1 MSLLKAFEDMTGE
14 PLAGTVTSKD
24 KREQAAIKAAPAG
37 RETQSRLLSAV
48 DSIIAETAAP
58 AAQTPQPAPDPL
70 ARPQAIPA
78 DKESRRLEYGAGE
91 FAEDAGR
98 KATGALVGGTLSM
111 PAGAEA
117 GIKGA
122 IRRGIT
128 GESQPVAAGA
138 LLQKASEWLMDATGF
153 MSYAEQAENREKAA
167 VAFDRLVSGVK
178 IPGAE
183 GLAEYGSRV
192 QRDIESGISEAGK
205 QRLEG
210 ATPRGNILKGEFSF
224 GDDPTVSGYLLQAAG
239 VLGSLAPTVM
249 TAYVTRSPTAAM
261 AVGGTQAAGEAAS
274 TAREYIGNLSDE
286 QLTEVS
292 PYYNTLLRNGVSNE
306 EARQIVTDKAAE
318 TGALLQGMVAALG
331 SRVTG
336 KLLTGAYDDILRRV
350 GGNRVGATAAGAA
363 FGAAEEGLQETA
375 EGIASDVGIRSQI
388 TNKEIGEGSAA
399 NLVLGAL
406 GGAPVGAIS
415 GAKSTPESALDAYL
429 KRAIDGS
436 RVNPES
442 VDRQVRA
449 ALDPNRDVALDP
461 LDSAR
466 PADSELG
473 DVAVQTP
480 GTAVGVQQDRPE
492 QTPATAQAQPVS
504 LRASTQNTAENNAV
518 ETALADSEDALL
530 AELDAQQAAQATAV
544 EQPPEDS
551 FTAAVASMKQDLGLD
566 ETETLNLGL
575 VTTDTRLNRFKGAL
589 ESAFGVKV
597 HFVDFGE
604 QLSTASGQQ
613 LGAFSGYRS
622 GDTILVSAKDV
633 DLLDTTWHELT
644 HVLETRHADVYQTLR
659 DTVVPAMDATIR
671 QTLIDNLNQRRRAE
685 VGRDMTQRELDS
697 ELVAYV
703 VGDLVRNP
711 QTLGQMFDS
720 FENPEVAKT
729 FRDVLADVLQKMLA
743 VIKGPQYIK
752 ERARLVEAQKAVTTA
767 FAEYQKRETQKRM
780 AAPVQPAAPAAAQAA
795 PTAAPMPPALAQKVA
810 VAKAPKPRLRNPFL
824 DQDPEAPPASQQAAP
839 VAAAPTAAPVAQD
852 APAAPAAPAT
862 APGQQSQTDTPP
874 STAAE
879 PADEA
884 DAYKRVGGQFNRDI
898 QKRGKLASDTFKQA
912 LDQDPQ
918 GMVDEYLRRF
928 GREVNADHAREL
940 SPIYVENPAVYAA
953 YVHEGASRLS
963 KMVFDYVLTN
973 AEQGDI
979 VRFTAGGGGSGKG
992 FAVKQLSL
1000 KSPNVILYDGTLS
1013 KLDTATSLINKSLAS
1028 GLPTEVYYINSD
1040 AMDSLGRAMKRAER
1054 VGRTVPIEVLAE
1066 AHDGASNVARQ
1077 LLTLF
1082 ANVPLRVVNNGKNGV
1097 AYGSINDLPR
1107 YNVADLKE
1115 KMYAELNRRVK
1126 EDGYPINLA
1135 IGFAPDRYSGEA
1147 VEEQPAERDDR
1158 PVRAASRRG
1167 VAGAPAAVREQPEQP
1182 AAAPVAEPV
1191 TPSVAPETI
1200 PAATNTQQT
1209 ASTARRAKKPVEPAT
1224 PPKPPIDSAIAQ
1236 SVGRSL
1242 GLTEEELR
1250 STSLGYQT
1258 GKSGGDQFNT
1268 PRLGNLKETVLGIER
1283 ARRFSGLRQLSIDNE
1298 TDQDVIAKLIAAE
1311 ALAAI
1316 RAGQNAQEWYDATIA
1331 RLMGMAALKYP
1342 ELADNRESQMAF
1354 RLAIA
1359 VSSQGLN
1366 VEDNLTF
1373 ALPVYE
1379 YYREN
1384 GEFPERGSGESS
1396 AAMAKNFRL
1405 ANDLMR
1411 EMGKDMF
1418 MRFLETPFTA
1428 GELKSMGYSVD
1439 ELVDEN
1445 VLGSSVFGPK
1455 IGFGFYSNLSGNFE
1469 PVTID
1474 MWFMRTIG
1482 RLTGKLRA
1490 FDAEKFAGQMA
1501 RFRASFALTGNN
1513 GLFASTR
1520 KSDGNLMFDPEL
1532 VAQAA
1537 TDDESAIALARLVSR
1552 AHEKDFKDNREA
1564 FDSQTREKSEMV
1576 LAADTMIQSLDKP
1589 KDAPGN
1595 GTERRNLREIVRKAV
1610 ALVEGAHGKRVP
1622 PAALQ
1627 ALIWYPEQELYKSFG
1642 VKLRVTSQ
1650 DYAGAIRKILE
1661 KEGYSG
1667 TELSA
1672 AAESGSRGLQSLA
1685 AEPQQ
1690 REDQAAG
1697 EADRRVRALE
1707 GTEREAFVERK
1718 QDEFVLKQERKKPRR
1733 KRVVFEVA
1741 PDPNNE
1747 QLVAAWRELSP
1758 ERRAEISNKI
1768 ARPLMKRI
1776 GDLFETRVR
1785 LSTQVG
1791 SYLDDT
1797 NPSFAMLVDSG
1808 DVVEIA
1814 KTAGFVLSQDSMI
1827 AFSPKPFKGGAE
1839 TGAVTIDVGD
1849 INATQVDEIYQRLR
1863 QIRVG
1868 GEQVVGG
1875 QSTFNGQMVVLNYSN
1890 VDTETLA
1897 SLINNQLQNDYV
1909 VRTAEVYTAFPE
1921 KQEYDYASPENDPRG
1936 KAKDLRER
1944 GRALR
1949 AEASALL
1956 AAELGIED
1964 AGDVRA
1970 EPESVGQFSRR
1981 DVELAANQD
1990 PRAPK
1995 LFGISENPSVLR
2007 AVGAPDQLLVIEP
2020 RTVVKVVNP
2029 EFVGKATGADAVRR
2043 TATGLVV
2050 PAAPRIALTVD
2061 ELRAVPQ
2068 MIADPVAVIRSD
2080 GGTMTRRY
2088 GYKVVLDM
2096 VKDGNPVVAIVHP
2109 DVRYGND
2116 KASEI
2121 ASVYPVNEPNS
2132 LTEINRELNSGS
2144 LLYFNKGK
2152 AVALSGKIKGGLP
2165 SLAKVTPTTAKN
2177 PGSVPNRAFTPLR
2190 NSNFARNVGGAGFR
2204 FVLPDRTARE
2214 YLDNA
2219 LANRMSRVEAVQQAV
2234 LEQGGTQDLIDAQG
2248 NVIGDT
2254 NITRATEAMSNA
2266 AAARLESFRDRT
2278 VLPLIEEAAQA
2289 GVNLDEVAQYLYA
2302 KYAPERNAIIQQRNP
2317 TQFATDGGSGMTNAE
2332 AARIVSGFRARPDF
2346 QAFEQIARKF
2356 QNITRMTQNILLTE
2370 GLVEPQV
2377 IAQWKADNPNYV
2389 PLRGFEDVDDQ
2400 TGKPL
2405 DSTAMPGRRDPR
2417 NPFVKVAKGRESK
2430 AADILENIIKDY
2442 EDAIVLAEK
2451 NKVYRKLLQ
2460 FVRSNPDPKL
2470 WEVNAPQV
2478 KRTYSKGTLSLTGM
2492 TQGQVSVS
2500 FDVADNPSETIAV
2513 RVKGK
2518 PVFIKI
2524 NDPGMLDDL
2533 KLQAQVFD
2541 TKVAEIA
2548 NQMLQTTMGTLKKTY
2563 TALNPVF
2570 VAKELY
2576 RSTEQMLLWNL
2587 TKFGPKDGA
2596 TRAFRKLMK
2605 AAKTAYKAERDGKWA
2620 GNTDTITVR
2629 EPGQPPRTI
2638 SVKDAYEM
2646 FKSDGGKTAFLD
2658 IRNVDDIRDEISR
2671 RFSLAQAAST
2681 GDPRMYHKRML
2692 NAVLSAEEAIIEFVS
2707 VSDNMFRFATY
2718 MARLE
2723 AGDTRQQAADAARN
2737 VTVNHA
2743 ARGKLTPQLGLAY
2756 MFFNP
2761 GVQGARNTY
2770 RAAFKTGW
2778 RGKAAV
2784 ASMIALGVLV
2794 AEMAVRNIGDDDE
2807 PYWDK
2812 DLYKQVKLRN
2822 IPIFNEDGD
2831 LAMIP
2836 LLYGWGFF
2844 VNVGMALSDL
2854 SRGAPLAKASSF
2866 LRDSFLTHFSP
2877 LGSMENLGTFLA
2889 PTLADPFLIV
2899 GYNETDQGIPLMP
2912 DYAWD
2917 PNKPDSEKYWNAT
2930 RGTMFQQIARALNE
2944 MSGGTPNYAGAID
2957 ISPETMRY
2965 LFGFFLGGTG
2975 GFVRDTSESIYLS
2988 SEIGFDVAMEKNKIP
3003 LLKSFFQQNTG
3014 KQNQI
3019 AFNENSKAAIA
3030 ALDDWEAHYGTEYE
3044 YRDDVSERLSENE
3057 ALAALGSS
3065 AQSVKRALSALRQ
3078 QEVEIIER
3086 RTSGELSASE
3096 AEELLRGIAEQKN
3109 DMYVEF
3115 NREFYAASPR
3125 RMQGR

>member
-1 MSLLKAFEDMTGE
+1 MDPQRALDETLNSALTGSGSGAVESRKRAAAIEARADRAFNPQAALDETLLMLQPEASSFEAPQTSSARPAAIPTETNAQQKASAAPLADSRSLLEKEGDYLGSSLKRGWNTIVTAV
-14 PLAGTVTSKD
+14 AGSNLSKIAELERD
-24 KREQAAIKAAPAG
+24 LKRFNTDEEIAADPKLS
-37 RETQSRLLSAV
+37 EYQSRLQQRALETSQEIRARSRENAELLQSNKTRPETQQMYGVGKDDRGWIEAAKDIGGAILSNPMSLVDLGLGSGPASLASAASAIAV
-48 DSIIAETAAP
+48 TAATKNP
-58 AAQTPQPAPDPL
+58 
-70 ARPQAIPA
+70 
-78 DKESRRLEYGAGE
+78 
-91 FAEDAGR
+91 
-98 KATGALVGGTLSM
+98 V
-111 PAGAEA
+111 AGATA
-117 GIKGA
+117 GG
-122 IRRGIT
+122 
-128 GESQPVAAGA
+128 
-138 LLQKASEWLMDATGF
+138 M
-153 MSYAEQAENREKAA
+153 
-167 VAFDRLVSGVK
+167 
-178 IPGAE
+178 
-183 GLAEYGSRV
+183 
-192 QRDIESGISEAGK
+192 
-205 QRLEG
+205 
-210 ATPRGNILKGEFSF
+210 
-224 GDDPTVSGYLLQAAG
+224 VSGYTEFGNEYADNREAGMSHEEAWSKAARKSAVVGLLDGISMQSAG
-239 VLGSLAPTVM
+239 KALDAILDASKGAVARTAVKETAVETAKQGALG
-249 TAYVTRSPTAAM
+249 
-261 AVGGTQAAGEAAS
+261 AAGEAGGSLLAGEKVDPTNVLLEAVGETVTAPVEAIS
-274 TAREYIGNLSDE
+274 TARGIAGRANAVDARLQEAARREAIRAMDPRNA
-286 QLTEVS
+286 QLT
-292 PYYNTLLRNGVSNE
+292 T
-306 EARQIVTDKAAE
+306 
-318 TGALLQGMVAALG
+318 
-331 SRVTG
+331 
-336 KLLTGAYDDILRRV
+336 
-350 GGNRVGATAAGAA
+350 
-363 FGAAEEGLQETA
+363 
-375 EGIASDVGIRSQI
+375 SQ
-388 TNKEIGEGSAA
+388 
-399 NLVLGAL
+399 
-406 GGAPVGAIS
+406 
-415 GAKSTPESALDAYL
+415 ST
-429 KRAIDGS
+429 
-436 RVNPES
+436 S
-442 VDRQVRA
+442 VP
-449 ALDPNRDVALDP
+449 LDPV
-461 LDSAR
+461 STIR
-466 PADSELG
+466 PADNELG
-473 DVAVQTP
+473 EQVLTPKGAPTVTDTQQQITAVAVP
-480 GTAVGVQQDRPE
+480 SDPPESPEGVYAPTADNPANQALIDSGQQ
-492 QTPATAQAQPVS
+492 
-504 LRASTQNTAENNAV
+504 
-518 ETALADSEDALL
+518 LL
-530 AELDAQQAAQATAV
+530 NELDAQQAAESTAV

-566 ETETLNLGL
+566 EAETLNLGL

-604 QLSTASGQQ
+604 QLTTASGQQ

-644 HVLETRHADVYQTLR
+644 HVLETRHADVYQSLR
-659 DTVVPAMDATIR
+659 DTVVPAMDPTIR

-685 VGRDMTQRELDS
+685 VGRDMSQRELDS

-752 ERARLVEAQKAVTTA
+752 ERARLVEAQKAVTAA

-780 AAPVQPAAPAAAQAA
+780 TAPAQPAAPAAAQAA
-795 PTAAPMPPALAQKVA
+795 PTVTAAPMPPALAQKVA

-824 DQDPEAPPASQQAAP
+824 DQDPEATPASQQAAP

-852 APAAPAAPAT
+852 ASAAPAAPAT

-874 STAAE
+874 STATE

-912 LDQDPQ
+912 LDNDPQ
-918 GMVDEYLRRF
+918 GMVDEYMRRF

-992 FAVKQLSL
+992 FAVKQLNL

-1013 KLDTATSLINKSLAS
+1013 KLDTAKSLINKSLAS

-1066 AHDGASNVARQ
+1066 AHEGASNVARQ

-1200 PAATNTQQT
+1200 PADTNTQQT

-1224 PPKPPIDSAIAQ
+1224 PPKPPIDGTIAR
-1236 SVGRSL
+1236 SVGSSL

-1268 PRLGNLKETVLGIER
+1268 PRLGDLKETVLGIER

-1298 TDQDVIAKLIAAE
+1298 ADQDVIAKLIAAE

-1428 GELKSMGYSVD
+1428 GELKSMGYNVD

-1520 KSDGNLMFDPEL
+1520 KPDGNLMFDPEL

-1589 KDAPGN
+1589 KDAPSN
-1595 GTERRNLREIVRKAV
+1595 GTERRNLREVVRKAV
-1610 ALVEGAHGKRVP
+1610 ALVEGVHGKRVP

-1672 AAESGSRGLQSLA
+1672 AAESGSRSLQSLA

-1707 GTEREAFVERK
+1707 GAEREDFVERK
-1718 QDEFVLKQERKKPRR
+1718 QDEFVLRQERKKPRR

-1758 ERRAEISNKI
+1758 ERRAEVSNKI

-1785 LSTQVG
+1785 LSSQVG

-1827 AFSPKPFKGGAE
+1827 AFSPKPFKGGAA
-1839 TGAVTIDVGD
+1839 TGAVTVEVGD
-1849 INATQVDEIYQRLR
+1849 ITASQIETIYKSLR
-1863 QIRVG
+1863 EIRVA

-1897 SLINNQLQNDYV
+1897 RLINTQLKNDYV

-1936 KAKDLRER
+1936 KGKDLRER

-1995 LFGISENPSVLR
+1995 LFGISENPAVLR

-2050 PAAPRIALTVD
+2050 PAAPRIPLTVD
-2061 ELRAVPQ
+2061 ELRSVPQ
-2068 MIADPVAVIRSD
+2068 MIADPVAVIRSE

-2109 DVRYGND
+2109 DVRYGGD
-2116 KASEI
+2116 RASEI

-2190 NSNFARNVGGAGFR
+2190 NSNFARRVSGQGAR
-2204 FVLPDRTARE
+2204 FSIPDRTLRE
-2214 YLDNA
+2214 RFFKQNFEDA
-2219 LANRMSRVEAVQQAV
+2219 LARVDDVQKAVV
-2234 LEQGGTQDLIDAQG
+2234 EQGGTIDRVDAQG
-2248 NVIGDT
+2248 NVIGTT
-2254 NITRATEAMSNA
+2254 NLSD
-2266 AAARLESFRDRT
+2266 AAARMRGAVRGKMERFKKE
-2278 VLPLIEEAAQA
+2278 VELPLIERAAEL
-2289 GVNLDEVAQYLYA
+2289 GVNFDEVAQYLYA
-2302 KYAPERNAIIQQRNP
+2302 VHAPERNAIIQKRNP

-2332 AARIVSGFRARPDF
+2332 ALQIVTAFRARRDF
-2346 QAFEQIARKF
+2346 NDIDEIAKGVRKIV
-2356 QNITRMTQNILLTE
+2356 NMTQNVLLTE

-2377 IAQWKADNPNYV
+2377 IAQWKKDSPNYV
-2389 PLRGFEDVDDQ
+2389 PLRGFEDFDEESGGALNV
-2400 TGKPL
+2400 KSPR
-2405 DSTAMPGRRDPR
+2405 RRDPR
-2417 NPFVKVAKGRESK
+2417 NPFVRVAKGRDSK
-2430 AADILENIIKDY
+2430 AGLVIENILKDY
-2442 EDAIVLAEK
+2442 YDALMLSEK
-2451 NKVYRKLLQ
+2451 NRVYLHLLQ
-2460 FVRSNPDPKL
+2460 FVKDNPDPAL
-2470 WEVNAPQV
+2470 WQINAPAMTRSYYKSGMSPLGYAQGNVRIAYEVNENPNETIGVRVNGRVVFIRIQDEAMLEQLKMEAAYATADEAAIAWRIV
-2478 KRTYSKGTLSLTGM
+2478 GAFVRFKSKLLTTLS
-2492 TQGQVSVS
+2492 
-2500 FDVADNPSETIAV
+2500 
-2513 RVKGK
+2513 
-2518 PVFIKI
+2518 
-2524 NDPGMLDDL
+2524 
-2533 KLQAQVFD
+2533 
-2541 TKVAEIA
+2541 
-2548 NQMLQTTMGTLKKTY
+2548 
-2563 TALNPVF
+2563 PVF
-2570 VAKELY
+2570 VAV
-2576 RSTEQMLLWNL
+2576 
-2587 TKFGPKDGA
+2587 D
-2596 TRAFRKLMK
+2596 AFRNAETAGLYNIATTDGSLRNRLKVSGRAYRRMFK
-2605 AAKTAYKAERDGKWA
+2605 AARTAWKAERDGAWQ
-2620 GNTDTITVR
+2620 GNTDTITIR
-2629 EPGQPPRTI
+2629 EPGQQPRTI
-2638 SVKDAYEM
+2638 SLKEAYDM
-2646 FKSDGGKTAFLD
+2646 FREDGGKVGFLD
-2658 IRNVDDIRDEISR
+2658 VKDIYQIRKDIEQ
-2671 RFSLAQAAST
+2671 RFQAALVAGSIN
-2681 GDPRMYHKRML
+2681 PRTYFTQML
-2692 NAVLSAEEAIIEFVS
+2692 NVVNKVEDLMMDVSGTVESA
-2707 VSDNMFRFATY
+2707 MRFATY

-2723 AGDTRQQAADAARN
+2723 AGFNRQEATDAAKN
-2737 VTVNHA
+2737 LTVNFDK
-2743 ARGKLTPQLGLAY
+2743 RGKWTPYVGALY
-2756 MFFNP
+2756 MFAHASFR
-2761 GVQGARNTY
+2761 GTRHTY
-2770 RAAFKTGW
+2770 NLFFKTGKY
-2778 RGKAAV
+2778 GATLAGSLIGLGFAV
-2784 ASMIALGVLV
+2784 AMLGSMM
-2794 AEMAVRNIGDDDE
+2794 EGDDNE
-2807 PYWDK
+2807 PLWDK
-2812 DLYKQVKLRN
+2812 KYYRPAKLRN
-2822 IPIFNEDGD
+2822 LLFFLPDGD
-2831 LAMIP
+2831 EVSIP
-2836 LLYGWGFF
+2836 MPYGSGFF
-2844 VNVGMALSDL
+2844 VNIGYALADAY
-2854 SRGAPLAKASSF
+2854 RGVPLAKSAMF
-2866 LRDSFLTHFSP
+2866 MRDSFFTHFSP
-2877 LGSMENLGTFLA
+2877 LGSLENPGSFVA
-2889 PTLADPFLIV
+2889 PTILDPVAVLSE
-2899 GYNETDQGIPLMP
+2899 NKTEQGLPLYP
-2912 DYAWD
+2912 DSPFDA
-2917 PNKPDSEKYWNAT
+2917 NKPDSEKMWAST
-2930 RGTMFQQIARALNE
+2930 RGTMWADVARWLNTNT
-2944 MSGGTPNYAGAID
+2944 GGTPGRKGPNWYNID
-2957 ISPETMRY
+2957 LSPEELRY
-2965 LFGFFLGGTG
+2965 GYSFIFGGAG
-2975 GFVRDTSESIYLS
+2975 GFVRDIADSIYLT
-2988 SEIGFDVAMEKNKIP
+2988 SELGIDSAVEKNKLP
-3003 LLKSFFQQNTG
+3003 LIRSFYRQNTG
-3014 KQNQI
+3014 KENQVE
-3019 AFNENSKAAIA
+3019 FYENSRQALAEFEAFKA
-3030 ALDDWEAHYGTEYE
+3030 EYGTEWARRE
-3044 YRDDVSERLSENE
+3044 DIRERTREQRGVIRLGKSVSQYN
-3057 ALAALGSS
+3057 
-3065 AQSVKRALSALRQ
+3065 QALSALRK
-3078 QEVEIIER
+3078 QEMQILDKKSRGIYSTEESER
-3086 RTSGELSASE
+3086 RLKA
-3096 AEELLRGIAEQKN
+3096 IAQKKE
-3109 DMYVEF
+3109 DIYVRF
-3115 NREFYAASPR
+3115 NRAFYRANPDTPE
-3125 RMQGR
+3125 